1 LTISRRDKFYL
12 IGFLLGAA
20 LLLFLGRGLLQSSV
34 LVTYGLTFGGT
45 TVGAVLLASL
55 YRLRLELR
63 ASQKELDRKQAEL
76 SFALEVQRALFPRTL
91 PRTGGLEF
99 TAICIPARGISGDYY
114 DVMELPDG
122 KLVFAV
128 ADISGK
134 GISAA
139 ILMANLQAVMRTLA
153 HTGKSPK
160 EVCSSLNR
168 HLHQVTDAA
177 KFATFFYA
185 EWDVAERTLTY
196 INAGHHLPIMIGSCS
211 QKLDRGGL
219 PLGILPNYDY
229 EVGEVALSPGDV
241 MVLYS
246 DGITEAENEDDV
258 EFGEARLASIIEK
271 HCNEPLAEIQKHI
284 LQGVRDWAGD
294 EPSDDMTLLIVR
306 ADKEDKTEME
316 EK

>member
-1 LTISRRDKFYL
+1 LTISRRDKLYL
-12 IGFLLGAA
+12 AGFLFGAG
-20 LLLFLGRGLLQSSV
+20 LLLFLGRDLLQSSIV
-34 LVTYGLTFGGT
+34 VTYGLTFGGT
-45 TVGAVLLASL
+45 TVGAVLLAAL
-55 YRLRLELR
+55 YRLRMELR
-63 ASQKELDRKQAEL
+63 ASQNELARKQAEL

-91 PRTGGLEF
+91 PDSGGLEF
-99 TAICIPARGISGDYY
+99 TAVCIPARGISGDYY

-122 KLVFAV
+122 RLVFAI

-153 HTGKSPK
+153 QTGKSPK

-185 EWDVAERTLTY
+185 EWDIAERTLTY
-196 INAGHHLPIMIGSCS
+196 INAGHHLPIIKGACNGGR
-211 QKLDRGGL
+211 LDKGGL
-219 PLGILPNYDY
+219 PLGIVPNYDY
-229 EVGEVALSPGDV
+229 DVGEVTLTPGDV

-246 DGITEAENEDDV
+246 DGITEAENENEE
-258 EFGEARLASIIEK
+258 EFGEARLSAVIEAYCK
-271 HCNEPLAEIQKHI
+271 ESLSEIQRQI
-284 LQGVRDWAGD
+284 LLAVRNWAGN

-306 ADKEDKTEME
+306 AERPQME

>member
-1 LTISRRDKFYL
+1 MTISRRDKLYL
-12 IGFLLGAA
+12 AGFLFGAG
-20 LLLFLGRGLLQSSV
+20 LLLFLGRDLLQSSIV
-34 LVTYGLTFGGT
+34 VTYGLTFGGT
-45 TVGAVLLASL
+45 TVGAVLLAAL
-55 YRLRLELR
+55 YRLRMELR
-63 ASQKELDRKQAEL
+63 ASQNELARKQAEL

-91 PRTGGLEF
+91 PNSGGLEF
-99 TAICIPARGISGDYY
+99 TAVCIPARGISGDYY

-122 KLVFAV
+122 RLVFAI

-153 HTGKSPK
+153 QTGKSPK

-185 EWDVAERTLTY
+185 EWDIAERTLTY
-196 INAGHHLPIMIGSCS
+196 INAGHHLPIIKGACNGGR
-211 QKLDRGGL
+211 LDKGGL
-219 PLGILPNYDY
+219 PLGIVPNYDY
-229 EVGEVALSPGDV
+229 DVGEVTLTPGDV

-246 DGITEAENEDDV
+246 DGITEAENENEE
-258 EFGEARLASIIEK
+258 EFGEARLSAVIEAYCK
-271 HCNEPLAEIQKHI
+271 ESLSEIQRQI
-284 LQGVRDWAGD
+284 LLAVRNWAGN

-306 ADKEDKTEME
+306 AERPQME

>member
-1 LTISRRDKFYL
+1 LV
-12 IGFLLGAA
+12 GFLAGAA
-20 LLLFLGRGLLQSSV
+20 LLLFLGRNLLQSSV

-45 TVGAVLLASL
+45 TVGAVLLAAL

-63 ASQKELDRKQAEL
+63 ASQNELSRKQAEL

-91 PRTGGLEF
+91 PSGFGLEF
-99 TAICIPARGISGDYY
+99 AAVCIPARGISGDYY

-122 KLVFAV
+122 KLVFAI

-185 EWDVAERTLTY
+185 EWDIAERTLTY
-196 INAGHHLPIMIGSCS
+196 INAGHHLPRIKGSCHERPD
-211 QKLDRGGL
+211 KGGL

-229 EVGEVALSPGDV
+229 PVGEVSLEPGDV

-246 DGITEAENEDDV
+246 DGITEAENEDGE
-258 EFGEARLASIIEK
+258 EFGEARLSAIIGAYCK
-271 HCNEPLAEIQKHI
+271 EPLPEIQRQI
-284 LQGVRDWAGD
+284 LLGVRNWAGN

-306 ADKEDKTEME
+306 AQQPEME

>member
-1 LTISRRDKFYL
+1 L
-12 IGFLLGAA
+12 IGFLFGAA
-20 LLLFLGRGLLQSSV
+20 LLLFLGRNLLQSSV
-34 LVTYGLTFGGT
+34 LVTYGLTFGGA
-45 TVGAVLLASL
+45 TVGAVLLAAL
-55 YRLRLELR
+55 YRLRLELQ
-63 ASQKELDRKQAEL
+63 ASQNELARKQAEL

-91 PRTGGLEF
+91 PSGFGLEF
-99 TAICIPARGISGDYY
+99 AAVCIPARGISGDYY

-122 KLVFAV
+122 KLVFAI

-185 EWDVAERTLTY
+185 EWDIAERTLTY
-196 INAGHHLPIMIGSCS
+196 INAGHHLPIIKGSCS
-211 QKLDRGGL
+211 EGVAKRLDKGGL
-219 PLGILPNYDY
+219 PLGIIPNYDY
-229 EVGEVALSPGDV
+229 DVGEVTLEPGDV

-246 DGITEAENEDDV
+246 DGITEAENEDEE
-258 EFGEARLASIIEK
+258 EFGEARLSAIIGTY
-271 HCNEPLAEIQKHI
+271 CNEPLPEIQRQI
-284 LQGVRDWAGD
+284 LLGVHNWAGN

-306 ADKEDKTEME
+306 AHEAEME